1 MSRLF
6 YEDEFDALTTM
17 IGESGKTIKECAHH
31 LYPDMKPDSAYAKL
45 KDQLN
50 QKGSEELKFRQVITL
65 MKFCESYDPLMYA
78 CDETLHARPDR
89 KAPEDE
95 EIKLVEAINGAASV
109 LTKAMR
115 QLEHLRERERGIVR
129 AV

>member
-6 YEDEFDALTTM
+6 YEDEFDALATM
-17 IGESGKTIKECAHH
+17 IGASGKSVKQCASF
-31 LYPDMKPDSAYAKL
+31 LYPDMKPESAYAKL

-50 QKGSEELKFRQVITL
+50 PKGSEELKFRQVVAL
-65 MKFCESYDPLMYA
+65 MKFCEAYDPLMFA

-95 EIKLVEAINGAASV
+95 AVRLVEAINGAASIMNR
-109 LTKAMR
+109 AMK
-115 QLEHLRERERGIVR
+115 QLEILQARS
-129 AV
+129 A